1 MNLRVFLTVACLAL
15 PSASFARDAAA
26 PGTHPEDVQTR
37 AETLLDKARQ
47 LSDIRSPNA
56 PPFQLRATFS
66 FIGKDLETVQ
76 GTYSEVWVSNSQWR
90 RETVVKDSRR
100 VEVGGATRMWQLD
113 NTEDFPEQAAQLPG
127 LMNIFPPKSPS
138 LAFESIADQA
148 ELNPPA
154 ECAITKPYSLHRK
167 FAFCFDKKSGVLLE
181 KIFPETRPRNVVD
194 ISCNYGLFHK
204 FGDRWFPREM
214 ACSEDRHKRIEAN
227 IAELSAEPSPDP
239 ALFTPPPG
247 AIEIGR
253 CSGNSQP
260 PVATFTPDPELPFGS
275 RDEAS
280 RVTVM
285 LSVVVDPKGKAQNI
299 RVLRP
304 WRKDYDK
311 SALETVRRWRF
322 QPATCNGDPMP
333 VQIRVDVDF

>member
-15 PSASFARDAAA
+15 PSASFAQSAAA
-26 PGTHPEDVQTR
+26 PGAHSEDVQTR

-56 PPFQLRATFS
+56 PAFRLKATFS

-76 GTYSEVWVSNSQWR
+76 GTYSEVWVSNSQWS

-127 LMNIFPPKSPS
+127 LMNIFPPKSAS
-138 LAFESIADQA
+138 FAFESIADQA
-148 ELNPPA
+148 EVDPPA
-154 ECAITKPYSLHRK
+154 ECAITKLYLRHRK
-167 FAFCFDKKSGVLLE
+167 FAFCFDKKSGALLE
-181 KIFPETRPRNVVD
+181 KSFPETRPMNSVD

-214 ACSEDRHKRIEAN
+214 ACSEDRHKKIEAN
-227 IAELSAEPSPDP
+227 IAELSVEPSPDP

-247 AIEIGR
+247 AIEIGT
-253 CSGNSQP
+253 CS
-260 PVATFTPDPELPFGS
+260 VATFTPNPKSRFGF

-280 RVTVM
+280 AVSVM
-285 LSVVVDPKGKAQNI
+285 LSLVVDTKGKAQNV

-304 WRKDYDK
+304 GSKNYDK

-322 QPATCNGDPMP
+322 QPGTCNGDPMP
-333 VQIRVDVDF
+333 LQIRVEVDFRLYR